1 MERIYRILTSLVPV
15 KCYTTQGKILFHAS
29 SIGEVNAIYPL
40 VKKFKDYKLSV
51 FTSAGYKYALSLGL
65 NAIRFPLDNPRCLNR
80 ILDDVKVVIIAETEI
95 WPNLISI
102 SKEKGIPV
110 FIVNGTLSDESF
122 RTYKFIPLI
131 RKTLNKVDMVICQ
144 SERDRYKYEYLG
156 AKNVK
161 VVGNLKFDSVERP
174 VKDIHFKHFDAKN
187 SFLFAN
193 VRGREIKTIIS
204 AIKEVLNQMPVKFII
219 APRHLENVAKI
230 AKNLKRTGIKFSLR
244 SRDSNADV
252 LILDTLGELWSI
264 YRFCRGCFV
273 GGSLWR
279 YGGHSLIEPAYWK
292 LPTSTGRFVHK
303 QPYAYD
309 MIKEG
314 VVYLIDGENDLVKF
328 IIRVYED
335 EDFAETMSQKIY
347 EFYLRHK
354 GISEKV
360 YAIISSALK

>member
-1 MERIYRILTSLVPV
+1 MERIYRLLTSLVPV
-15 KCYTTQGKILFHAS
+15 KCHNTKGEILFHAS

-40 VKKFKDYKLSV
+40 IKKFKDYKLSV
-51 FTSAGYKYALSLGL
+51 FTYAGYKYALSLGL

-80 ILDDVKVVIIAETEI
+80 ILKDVRVVIIAETEI
-95 WPNLISI
+95 WPNLINI
-102 SKEKGIPV
+102 SKEKGVPV
-110 FIVNGTLSDESF
+110 FIVNGTISDESF
-122 RTYKFIPLI
+122 KTYKFIPMI
-131 RKTLNKVDMVICQ
+131 RETLSKVDMVICQ

-156 AKNVK
+156 ARNVK

-174 VKDIHFKHFDAKN
+174 VKDIHFKHFDPKN

-193 VRGREIKTIIS
+193 VRGKEIKTIIS
-204 AIKEVLNQMPVKFII
+204 VIRDVLNHIPVRFII
-219 APRHLENVAKI
+219 APRHLENVRKI
-230 AKNLKRTGIKFSLR
+230 ANHLKRTGIKFSLR
-244 SRDSNADV
+244 SKDSDTDV

-273 GGSLWR
+273 GGSLWK

-314 VVYLIDGENDLVKF
+314 AVYPINEKDDLVEF

-335 EDFAETMSQKIY
+335 EDFAQTMSQKIH
-347 EFYLRHK
+347 EFYLRHR

-360 YAIISSALK
+360 YEIISSALK